1 MKKRLI
7 TSFLL
12 SIFLTSC
19 VVGSFYHS
27 DFGGASVTDD
37 WPMFQHDAVHSGASS
52 SNAPSTNATLWS
64 RITLSSF
71 GGPAVANGSVYILS
85 GPDYLDCID
94 AQSGATNWD
103 YQIPGQNG
111 SANAGN
117 PAVVNGNVYFAT
129 ETGVYCLDAS
139 SGTLIWNYT
148 TGVGAM
154 DYSPTVADGKV
165 YVGSWDNKVYC
176 LDANTGALVWNF
188 STGDY
193 VWSSP
198 AVSNGVVY
206 IGSHN
211 GKIYALNETSGDLIW
226 SYQTGLSVDA
236 PPAVSSGLV
245 YVGSG
250 DCNVYCFNASTGD
263 LVWNTLTGDP
273 IQASSPA
280 IANGKI
286 YIGSDNMYCLDAA
299 TGVLQWT
306 FKTGGEVLS
315 SPAVADDKVYFGS
328 EDNKTYCVDA
338 NTGALIWSYDT
349 QFYVGMSPAIANGI
363 LYIGSDIT
371 LYAFSDSSASPT
383 PMPTSTPTAAPTN
396 QPTPAPT
403 SETTLF
409 PTASPSPA
417 PSVAP
422 TIVTVRVATS
432 AGATFDLN
440 IKGNVSSTQFSN
452 FVIETNQSAK
462 STTLGFSIT
471 GLSGNVG
478 FSNITIPKSA
488 MPNESSPTVYID
500 GQPAQNQGYA
510 QDANNY
516 YVWYTTHFST
526 HQVTIVFTKTLAPSP
541 ASSLMPNALEVVCG
555 AAAGIAIVIATILA
569 IRFIVSSKREG

>member
-52 SNAPSTNATLWS
+52 SNAPRTNATLWS

-188 STGDY
+188 STG
-193 VWSSP
+193 
-198 AVSNGVVY
+198 
-206 IGSHN
+206 
-211 GKIYALNETSGDLIW
+211 L
-226 SYQTGLSVDA
+226 
-236 PPAVSSGLV
+236 
-245 YVGSG
+245 
-250 DCNVYCFNASTGD
+250 
-263 LVWNTLTGDP
+263 
-273 IQASSPA
+273 
-280 IANGKI
+280 
-286 YIGSDNMYCLDAA
+286 CL
-299 TGVLQWT
+299 
-306 FKTGGEVLS
+306 VLS
-315 SPAVADDKVYFGS
+315 RRFQRSCLHWIPQRQNLRFKRDFWRLNL
-328 EDNKTYCVDA
+328 ELPNRPIRRCP
-338 NTGALIWSYDT
+338 TGCFVRISLRR
-349 QFYVGMSPAIANGI
+349 
-363 LYIGSDIT
+363 IGR
-371 LYAFSDSSASPT
+371 L
-383 PMPTSTPTAAPTN
+383 
-396 QPTPAPT
+396 QC
-403 SETTLF
+403 L
-409 PTASPSPA
+409 
-417 PSVAP
+417 
-422 TIVTVRVATS
+422 
-432 AGATFDLN
+432 L
-440 IKGNVSSTQFSN
+440 
-452 FVIETNQSAK
+452 
-462 STTLGFSIT
+462 L
-471 GLSGNVG
+471 
-478 FSNITIPKSA
+478 
-488 MPNESSPTVYID
+488 
-500 GQPAQNQGYA
+500 
-510 QDANNY
+510 
-516 YVWYTTHFST
+516 
-526 HQVTIVFTKTLAPSP
+526 
-541 ASSLMPNALEVVCG
+541 
-555 AAAGIAIVIATILA
+555 
-569 IRFIVSSKREG
+569 